1 MRALTATRRW
11 AALTATA
18 GGLAVLVAALPWLRG
33 DDPAR
38 SVLRARLGEREPD
51 PAALAAVR
59 SDLDLPADPLQ
70 GAGQWLSR
78 AVTGDLGR
86 SWVDGASVTDTL
98 TNAAG
103 VSALLSGTAATIA
116 AIVGVLLAVP
126 AAWAA
131 AGRRRPR
138 TGYAAAALAALPEF
152 VLAAVLITVV
162 AVNWRLA
169 PTAGWFGPAH
179 LVLPALSLGI
189 PTGGLLAR
197 LLTTA
202 VEATAAE
209 PWVHTWRAAGSSR
222 RELATALLRRAITVV
237 VPQVAVLF
245 VGVLGGAV
253 AVEQLFAIPGLGRI
267 ALHASLA
274 QDLPLVQGCVLFLV
288 VTGVLVGS
296 LGITAH
302 RLLIGPAG
310 QAAGLIPAV
319 PEHRH
324 NPYAVPL
331 TAALLLTTVVG
342 VGLLRDAERVR
353 LDQRL
358 ASPSWDH
365 RLGTDP
371 VGRDV
376 LAQLAHGA
384 ILTVGTAAVVTVL
397 SLLVGLAAGL
407 RGGTARTGTAD
418 VLNALPPVFVGLV
431 IAALAGPGLTAAA
444 LAAAL
449 VAWVPLAVHTR
460 SLAEEVRASGYYRA
474 AELCGA
480 GPGRL
485 LRRHLL
491 PAVAGPVVLHAL
503 ARVPATALT
512 IAGLGFLGLG
522 AGHDSP
528 EWGAQLA
535 AAVTYLERAPLAV
548 LGPVAGLGLLG
559 ILAAVPA
566 PGRRNRGGHDQGV
579 SAMPA

>member
-1 MRALTATRRW
+1 MRILTVTRRW

-18 GGLAVLVAALPWLRG
+18 GGLALLVAALPWLRG

-59 SDLDLPADPLQ
+59 SELDLPDGPVR
-70 GAGQWLSR
+70 GAVRWLSG
-78 AVTGDLGR
+78 AVTGDLGH
-86 SWVDGASVTDTL
+86 SWVDGAPVAETVAT
-98 TNAAG
+98 AAG
-103 VSALLSGTAATIA
+103 VSALLSGAAAGVA
-116 AIVGVLLAVP
+116 AVVGVLLAAP

-138 TGYAAAALAALPEF
+138 AGFGAAALAALPEF

-169 PTAGWFGPAH
+169 PTAGWFGPAY

-189 PTGGLLAR
+189 PAGGLLAR
-197 LLTTA
+197 LLVTA

-209 PWVHTWRAAGSSR
+209 PWTHTWRAAGSSR
-222 RELATALLRRAITVV
+222 RELAAALLRRATTVV

-253 AVEQLFAIPGLGRI
+253 AVEQLFAVPGLGRI
-267 ALHASLA
+267 ALGATLA
-274 QDLPLVQGCVLFLV
+274 QDLPVVQGCVLLLALA
-288 VTGVLVGS
+288 GVAVGG
-296 LGITAH
+296 LGIAAH

-310 QAAGLIPAV
+310 PAAGLIPAV

-324 NPYAVPL
+324 TRYGAVPVVAAVL
-331 TAALLLTTVVG
+331 LVTAIGT
-342 VGLLRDAERVR
+342 GLLRDAGRVR

-358 ASPSWDH
+358 SPPSWAH
-365 RLGTDP
+365 PLGTDP

-384 ILTVGTAAVVTVL
+384 VLTVGTAALVTVI
-397 SLLVGLAAGL
+397 SLFAGLAAGL
-407 RGGTARTGTAD
+407 RGGARAGTAD

-431 IAALAGPGLTAAA
+431 VAALLGPGLAGAA
-444 LAAAL
+444 LAATL

-460 SLAEEVRASGYYRA
+460 GLAEEVRASGYYRSA
-474 AELCGA
+474 VLCGA

-491 PAVAGPVVLHAL
+491 PAVSGPVTRHAL

-535 AAVTYLERAPLAV
+535 AALAYLERAPLAV
-548 LGPVAGLGLLG
+548 LGPVAGLALLG
-559 ILAAVPA
+559 VLAAAPA
-566 PGRRNRGGHDQGV
+566 PSLFNRAGGSG
-579 SAMPA
+579 AGPP